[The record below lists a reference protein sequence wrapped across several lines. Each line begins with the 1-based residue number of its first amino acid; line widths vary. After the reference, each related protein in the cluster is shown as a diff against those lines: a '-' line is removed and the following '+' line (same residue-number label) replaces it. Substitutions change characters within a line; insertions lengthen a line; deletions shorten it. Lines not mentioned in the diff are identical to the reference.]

1 MIDPT
6 TGLDDGT
13 DPVKP
18 KPKPVDRFA
27 ALDTPAPDRF
37 AALDA
42 PAPTSDP
49 FAALDT
55 PAPAP
60 HHSIGQSA
68 VAAVGMLEHLATHP
82 WEVPQGMTNDLLGA
96 LTPNTLRPAAVL
108 APRVQTGNVP
118 YAAPADATYVPDPS
132 RTRLDPGA
140 QEKSL
145 LNTLVNAGLIALP
158 EVGLPA
164 KLALGGAVGAY
175 YAPQDRVAG
184 ALTGL
189 TLGGV
194 LHGAGKVAAKVRAA
208 PDMPLDTA
216 PADVPIEAPL
226 PDAPIAGSKAK
237 AAPDVP
243 LDAAPEAPSPPEA
256 PIVAAKGTPPD
267 FTSLDGGTPET
278 VATAPDDFA
287 ALDQPEKNPTSS
299 PIAPDV
305 PSDAPPVATT
315 PADQFAAL
323 DAAPDLPQGVPA
335 AALSP
340 LPPDFRAL
348 DASPESA
355 APPTAPEPTTYQGLP
370 IPDAPDMLHGGV
382 SSELLPAGIPRLSAA
397 VVDGLQKAFAP
408 ETRSPEAGETANI
421 IRSANARREQAAVID
436 DMQLQRFGQTIGK
449 LPMEQQLGID
459 NAIEN
464 GTRIP
469 EHQQAIDAIRLA
481 LDTERDKIRDLGT
494 GALDDYYENYLPHLW
509 QDSPAR
515 VAEVT
520 AALPDR
526 TPPLVGSPGF
536 LKPGQIQP
544 TQQGMGLGDLLHGD
558 VLEGGKQILSSPLA
572 PFTSYLKGSKVLR
585 EYSRPG
591 SVGGPMTAM
600 VDAVIAGG
608 GRIEAD
614 FQPRNIVK
622 LRAAMKSGDVV
633 GVAHHLIPATL
644 EAVAIPTMQ
653 LYVPRIKLG
662 AFADLAQREIERLP
676 PGASVNEVRSAM
688 GKAWNA
694 VDDRFG
700 QIVYD
705 NLGWNRVMTDLL
717 HASTRSVGWNFGS
730 IRAGIGGALDWKAF
744 ATQLAAGKRG
754 VVTNRMEF
762 TMGLPIAVGLLG
774 ATYHL
779 LHTGEWP
786 QTLQDYFYPKT
797 GAKDKDG
804 NDERIALPSYM
815 KDVRSWS
822 THPLQT
828 IANKANP
835 LLDAGI
841 AMLSNK
847 DYWGD
852 EIRNPDDPAMT
863 QLHQAL
869 SFGVSQWKPF
879 SVTNTQEQLRRDAGK
894 PSVTEKVVDVVR
906 NSFGLVPAPRAV
918 VRSDAQN
925 TLSEIL
931 GKHMPQGRTPEEVA
945 TQGVRQDAKQRAAR
959 GDWSGVVDAV
969 RQGLTKP
976 SDILK
981 EARQQAK
988 GTPSLVQRF
997 GQLDLASAEKVYKLA
1012 TPAERT
1018 LWHSLLV
1025 QKRVRALRP

>member
-1 MIDPT
+1 
-6 TGLDDGT
+6 
-13 DPVKP
+13 
-18 KPKPVDRFA
+18 
-27 ALDTPAPDRF
+27 
-37 AALDA
+37 
-42 PAPTSDP
+42 
-49 FAALDT
+49 
-55 PAPAP
+55 
-60 HHSIGQSA
+60 
-68 VAAVGMLEHLATHP
+68 
-82 WEVPQGMTNDLLGA
+82 
-96 LTPNTLRPAAVL
+96 
-108 APRVQTGNVP
+108 
-118 YAAPADATYVPDPS
+118 
-132 RTRLDPGA
+132 
-140 QEKSL
+140 
-145 LNTLVNAGLIALP
+145 
-158 EVGLPA
+158 
-164 KLALGGAVGAY
+164 
-175 YAPQDRVAG
+175 
-184 ALTGL
+184 
-189 TLGGV
+189 
-194 LHGAGKVAAKVRAA
+194 
-208 PDMPLDTA
+208 
-216 PADVPIEAPL
+216 
-226 PDAPIAGSKAK
+226 
-237 AAPDVP
+237 
-243 LDAAPEAPSPPEA
+243 
-256 PIVAAKGTPPD
+256 
-267 FTSLDGGTPET
+267 
-278 VATAPDDFA
+278 
-287 ALDQPEKNPTSS
+287 
-299 PIAPDV
+299 
-305 PSDAPPVATT
+305 
-315 PADQFAAL
+315 
-323 DAAPDLPQGVPA
+323 
-335 AALSP
+335 
-340 LPPDFRAL
+340 
-348 DASPESA
+348 
-355 APPTAPEPTTYQGLP
+355 
-370 IPDAPDMLHGGV
+370 
-382 SSELLPAGIPRLSAA
+382 
-397 VVDGLQKAFAP
+397 
-408 ETRSPEAGETANI
+408 
-421 IRSANARREQAAVID
+421 
-436 DMQLQRFGQTIGK
+436 
-449 LPMEQQLGID
+449 
-459 NAIEN
+459 
-464 GTRIP
+464 
-469 EHQQAIDAIRLA
+469 
-481 LDTERDKIRDLGT
+481 
-494 GALDDYYENYLPHLW
+494 
-509 QDSPAR
+509 
-515 VAEVT
+515 
-520 AALPDR
+520 
-526 TPPLVGSPGF
+526 
-536 LKPGQIQP
+536 
-544 TQQGMGLGDLLHGD
+544 
-558 VLEGGKQILSSPLA
+558 
-572 PFTSYLKGSKVLR
+572 
-585 EYSRPG
+585 
-591 SVGGPMTAM
+591 
-600 VDAVIAGG
+600 
-608 GRIEAD
+608 
-614 FQPRNIVK
+614 
-622 LRAAMKSGDVV
+622 
-633 GVAHHLIPATL
+633 
-644 EAVAIPTMQ
+644 
-653 LYVPRIKLG
+653 
-662 AFADLAQREIERLP
+662 LAQREIERLP